1 MERWRFTCSLWAY
14 RLPFF
19 FVIFSAY
26 RLHTIADAD
35 RILVLDDGKVAEFDS
50 PSALLAADGIY
61 AAMMRKE

>member
-1 MERWRFTCSLWAY
+1 
-14 RLPFF
+14 LPFF